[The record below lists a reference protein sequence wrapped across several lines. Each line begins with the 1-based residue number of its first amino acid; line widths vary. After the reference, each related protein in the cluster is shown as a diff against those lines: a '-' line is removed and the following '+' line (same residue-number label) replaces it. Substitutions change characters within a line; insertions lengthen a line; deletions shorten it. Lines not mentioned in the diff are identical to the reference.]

1 MPLPF
6 PFLPNHYVGLNN
18 KLHNGLSMGFWPWGH
33 VSVSSLSIAGSD
45 VLQFEGEV
53 NQMRRDMSPLSWFSV
68 FSCVGNVEGR
78 ILRQCTWKLRFCCL
92 TTLGLF
98 LGLAVAVPAEKS
110 YGIWGFACLLLK
122 SFCIEYCIV
131 HMQPHLPWPSVVK
144 GSWDDPQLVLFA
156 YPNRLISSPEQS
168 EEWQLFNPLFTLHGR
183 AVFDAGCW
191 IVAVARFEVSTQT
204 LGDLFQSMFS
214 PFFCGFSQVMLGL
227 CGFRF
232 SQFWL
237 NHVG

>member
-1 MPLPF
+1 
-6 PFLPNHYVGLNN
+6 
-18 KLHNGLSMGFWPWGH
+18 MGFQWGSDHGGMLASAACPSQVQTSFNLRERSIKWDETCHLCLDLVFFLVSGMWRAGFFGNVPGSWDFVVWPRWAY
-33 VSVSSLSIAGSD
+33 SWAGSCCA
-45 VLQFEGEV
+45 
-53 NQMRRDMSPLSWFSV
+53 SWKV
-68 FSCVGNVEGR
+68 VWH
-78 ILRQCTWKLRFCCL
+78 L
-92 TTLGLF
+92 
-98 LGLAVAVPAEKS
+98 
-110 YGIWGFACLLLK
+110 GFACLLLK